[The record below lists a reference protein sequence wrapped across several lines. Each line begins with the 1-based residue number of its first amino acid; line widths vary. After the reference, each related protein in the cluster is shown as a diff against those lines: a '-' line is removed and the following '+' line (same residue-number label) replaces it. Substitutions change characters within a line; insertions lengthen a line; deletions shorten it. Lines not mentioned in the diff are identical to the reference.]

1 MSIQEQ
7 INIDI
12 IKSMKNKESEKLE
25 ALRAAK
31 SAILLECSKDGRE
44 KVDDEKAIKIITKL
58 VKQRKDAS
66 EIYINQ
72 KRNDLALIEI
82 NQLTILQTYMPKQID
97 NKQLEIIVREVV
109 QELNAKSQKDFG
121 KCISV
126 LIKKL
131 NGQADGKLI
140 SEFLKKELN

>member
-12 IKSMKNKESEKLE
+12 IKSMKNKDSKKLD

-31 SAILLECSKDGRE
+31 SALLLECSKDGRN
-44 KVDDEKAIKIITKL
+44 KVDDDKAIKIISKL

-66 EIYINQ
+66 EIYFNQ
-72 KRNDLALIEI
+72 KRNDLAQIEI

>member
-12 IKSMKNKESEKLE
+12 IKSMKNKEARKLE

-44 KVDDEKAIKIITKL
+44 KIDDEKAIKIITKL

-66 EIYINQ
+66 EIYIRQ
-72 KRNDLALIEI
+72 KRNDLAQIEI
-82 NQLTILQTYMPKQID
+82 NQSTILQTYMPKQID

-109 QELNAKSQKDFG
+109 QRLDAKSQKDFG

-131 NGQADGKLI
+131 NGQADGKII

>member
-12 IKSMKNKESEKLE
+12 ITSMKKKDSEKLE

-44 KVDDEKAIKIITKL
+44 QVDDEKSIKIIAKL
-58 VKQRKDAS
+58 VKQRKDSS
-66 EIYINQ
+66 EIYISQ
-72 KRNDLALIEI
+72 KRKDLAQIEI
-82 NQLTILQTYMPKQID
+82 NQINYLQTYLPKQID
-97 NKQLEIIVREVV
+97 SKQLEVIIKKTV
-109 QELNAKSQKDFG
+109 QEMNAKSINDFG
-121 KCISV
+121 RCISF

-131 NGQADGKLI
+131 KGKADGKQI
-140 SEFLKKELN
+140 SELLKKELN

>member
-12 IKSMKNKESEKLE
+12 INSMKNKEPEKLD

-66 EIYINQ
+66 EIYIRQ
-72 KRNDLALIEI
+72 KRNDLAQIEI
-82 NQLTILQTYMPKQID
+82 NQLTFLQTYMPKQID

-109 QELNAKSQKDFG
+109 QELDAKSQKDFG

-131 NGQADGKLI
+131 NGRADGKLI

>member
-12 IKSMKNKESEKLE
+12 IKSMKNKESKKLE

-72 KRNDLALIEI
+72 KRNDLAQIEI
-82 NQLTILQTYMPKQID
+82 NQLTVLQTYMPKQID
-97 NKQLEIIVREVV
+97 NNQLEIIVREVV

-121 KCISV
+121 KCISI

>member
-12 IKSMKNKESEKLE
+12 IKSMKNKESKKLE

-72 KRNDLALIEI
+72 KRNDLAQIEI
-82 NQLTILQTYMPKQID
+82 NQLTVLQTYMPKQID
-97 NKQLEIIVREVV
+97 NNQLEIIVREVV

-140 SEFLKKELN
+140 S

>member
-12 IKSMKNKESEKLE
+12 IKSMKNKESKKLE

-72 KRNDLALIEI
+72 KRNDLAQIEI
-82 NQLTILQTYMPKQID
+82 NQLTVLQTYMPKQID
-97 NKQLEIIVREVV
+97 NNQLEIIVREVV

>member
-12 IKSMKNKESEKLE
+12 IKAMKNKESEKLE
-25 ALRAAK
+25 ALRSAK
-31 SAILLECSKDGRE
+31 SALMLECSKDGRE

-66 EIYINQ
+66 EIYIRQ
-72 KRNDLALIEI
+72 KRNDLAQIEI
-82 NQLTILQTYMPKQID
+82 NQLTFLQTYMPKQID

-109 QELNAKSQKDFG
+109 QELDAKSQKDFG
-121 KCISV
+121 KCNFV

-131 NGQADGKLI
+131 NGRADGKLI

>member
-72 KRNDLALIEI
+72 KRNDLAQIEI
-82 NQLTILQTYMPKQID
+82 NQLSVLQTYMPEQID

>member
-12 IKSMKNKESEKLE
+12 IKSMKNKEARKLE

-44 KVDDEKAIKIITKL
+44 KIDDEKAIKIITKL

-66 EIYINQ
+66 EIYITQ
-72 KRNDLALIEI
+72 KRNDLAQIEI
-82 NQLTILQTYMPKQID
+82 NQLTFLQTYLPKQID
-97 NKQLEIIVREVV
+97 NKQLEIIVREVIHE
-109 QELNAKSQKDFG
+109 QNASSQKDFG

-140 SEFLKKELN
+140 SELLKKELN

>member
-12 IKSMKNKESEKLE
+12 IKSMKNKEARKLE

-44 KVDDEKAIKIITKL
+44 KIDDEKAIKIIAKL

-66 EIYINQ
+66 EIYISQ
-72 KRNDLALIEI
+72 KRNDLAQIEI
-82 NQLTILQTYMPKQID
+82 NQLTFLQTYLPKQID
-97 NKQLEIIVREVV
+97 NKQLEIIVREVIHE
-109 QELNAKSQKDFG
+109 QNASSQKDFG

-140 SEFLKKELN
+140 SELLKKELN

>member
-72 KRNDLALIEI
+72 KRNDLAQIEI
-82 NQLTILQTYMPKQID
+82 NQLSVLQTYMPEQID

-131 NGQADGKLI
+131 KGQANGKLI

>member
-12 IKSMKNKESEKLE
+12 INSMKNKEPEKLD

-72 KRNDLALIEI
+72 KRNDLAQIEI
-82 NQLTILQTYMPKQID
+82 NQLTVLQTYMPKQID
-97 NKQLEIIVREVV
+97 NKQLEIIVRELV

-121 KCISV
+121 KCISI